1 MRHTIGITQW
11 QLPCPTEDCVRVAA
25 SLEMKTIQIDLGSSK
40 EDYQLTRPS
49 VQARLLADAEE
60 TGVKIVS
67 VVLNDLCGHGFTGED
82 ATVAYR
88 TMSLGVETAA
98 QMRVPS
104 LCLPSFF
111 DNAIRDELAF
121 QKTVVSLQFICD
133 LAEKAGIAVYTENV
147 LEAPELARLFR
158 EVNRPNLRLLYD
170 SQNYR
175 QMANRDALP
184 VFVSAASLVGD
195 FLHVKDGDE
204 KLGDRPL
211 GEGICGLEK
220 QLEAIVRSGFA
231 GSYILENKFQTLD
244 DVAECAARLDDLLD
258 AAEARV
264 HDEA

>member
-1 MRHTIGITQW
+1 MPSTLFKSRTKQAKNNPSGVRRVFTLNIGTIVFGLLFIYILISILLYVTA
-11 QLPCPTEDCVRVAA
+11 THVRSFQVTAGP
-25 SLEMKTIQIDLGSSK
+25 L
-40 EDYQLTRPS
+40 
-49 VQARLLADAEE
+49 ARNAEY
-60 TGVKIVS
+60 T
-67 VVLNDLCGHGFTGED
+67 
-82 ATVAYR
+82 
-88 TMSLGVETAA
+88 
-98 QMRVPS
+98 
-104 LCLPSFF
+104 
-111 DNAIRDELAF
+111 
-121 QKTVVSLQFICD
+121 
-133 LAEKAGIAVYTENV
+133 GIAVYTENV

-211 GEGICGLEK
+211 GEGTCGLEK

-244 DVAECAARLDDLLD
+244 NVAECAARLDDLLD